1 MVKTHDNR
9 RWIALLLISSA
20 LFLIVIDMTV
30 LYTAL
35 PTLTHELH
43 ANASEK
49 LWIINAYPLVV
60 AGLLPAAGMLSDR
73 IGHKKMLITGLP
85 LFALASLC
93 AAFSPNPESLIA
105 ARVFLAV
112 GAAMMMP
119 ATLSIVRHIFTEP
132 HERSLAIGIWSAVAA
147 GGAAVGPLVGG
158 LLLEYFWWG
167 SVFLINVPVV
177 MLVLPFSV
185 SVIPSCGG
193 TNKRVIDFLGSVLIL
208 IGLVGLIYAL
218 KELSKPSFSLVEF
231 CVAAFIGVIFML
243 FFVLRQRK
251 QSQPMLDFSLFSNRL
266 FSAGVIIAVITMSVI
281 VGIEL
286 VLSQRLQLVLGFTP
300 LQAALCILPIPIGSV
315 LASPLAGLLLPRFGE
330 RLTAVVGFMLTLV
343 GVIGMVLFYQSHLIL
358 LLINLFMIGIG
369 MGMVFTTASTTIM
382 LNAPDEKSGMAASIE
397 DVAYELGSVL
407 GVTILGGMMTAIY
420 SSKLF
425 VPKQITMDDTR
436 VYDSIDEALSVA
448 STLDKEQAQVLI
460 LEASKAF
467 DTSFVMVL
475 MTIVCILLV
484 SIVVLQR
491 MLRPLIKKL

>member
-1 MVKTHDNR
+1 MVNTHDNR

-30 LYTAL
+30 LYTVL

-93 AAFSPNPESLIA
+93 AAFSPNPEILIA

-132 HERSLAIGIWSAVAA
+132 QERSLAIGIWSAVAA

-185 SVIPSCGG
+185 SLIPSCGG
-193 TNKRVIDFLGSVLIL
+193 TSKRAIDFLGSVLIL
-208 IGLVGLIYAL
+208 VGLVGLIYAL

-231 CVAAFIGVIFML
+231 CTAVFIGVIFML
-243 FFVLRQRK
+243 LFVLRQRK
-251 QSQPMLDFSLFSNRL
+251 QSQPMLDFSLFNNRL

-286 VLSQRLQLVLGFTP
+286 VLSQRLQLVIGLTP

-315 LASPLAGLLLPRFGE
+315 LASPLAGLLLPRFSE
-330 RLTAVVGFMLTLV
+330 RLTTVVGFILTLI
-343 GVIGMVLFYQSHLIL
+343 GVMGMVQFYQSHLTL

-369 MGMVFTTASTTIM
+369 MGIVFTTASTTIM

-420 SSKLF
+420 SSTLF
-425 VPKQITMDDTR
+425 VPQQVTMDRR

-448 STLDKEQAQVLI
+448 STLDKHQAQLLI
-460 LEASKAF
+460 MEASKAF

-475 MTIVCILLV
+475 ITIVCILFV

-491 MLRPLIKKL
+491 MLRPLIKKS

>member
-1 MVKTHDNR
+1 MVNTHDNR

-30 LYTAL
+30 LYIAL

-73 IGHKKMLITGLP
+73 IGHKKMLISGLP
-85 LFALASLC
+85 LFALASFC

-132 HERSLAIGIWSAVAA
+132 QERSLAIGIWSAVAA

-158 LLLEYFWWG
+158 LLLKYFWWG

-185 SVIPSCGG
+185 SLIPSCGG
-193 TNKRVIDFLGSVLIL
+193 TNKRAIVFLGSLLIL
-208 IGLVGLIYAL
+208 VGLVGLIYAL
-218 KELSKPSFSLVEF
+218 KELSKPNFSLVEF
-231 CVAAFIGVIFML
+231 CAAALIGVIFML

-251 QSQPMLDFSLFSNRL
+251 QSQPIIDFSLFSNRL

-286 VLSQRLQLVLGFTP
+286 VLSQRLQLVLGFKP
-300 LQAALCILPIPIGSV
+300 LQAAFCILPIPIGSV
-315 LASPLAGLLLPRFGE
+315 VASPLTGLLLPRFGE
-330 RLTAVVGFMLTLV
+330 RLTTVVSFILTLV
-343 GVIGMVLFYQSHLIL
+343 GVIGMILFYQSGITL
-358 LLINLFMIGIG
+358 LLINLFIIG
-369 MGMVFTTASTTIM
+369 MGMGMAFTSASTTIM

-397 DVAYELGSVL
+397 DFAYQLGSVL

-420 SSKLF
+420 SYTLF
-425 VPKQITMDDTR
+425 VPEQLTIDAR
-436 VYDSIDEALSVA
+436 VYDSIDEALSTA
-448 STLDKEQAQVLI
+448 STMDKDQAQILI
-460 LEASKAF
+460 MAASKAF
-467 DTSFVMVL
+467 DTSFIVVFI
-475 MTIVCILLV
+475 TIVCILLV
-484 SIVVLQR
+484 STVILQR
-491 MLRPLIKKL
+491 MLRPLIKKS

>member
-1 MVKTHDNR
+1 MVNTDDNR

-132 HERSLAIGIWSAVAA
+132 QERSLAIGIWSAVAA

-185 SVIPSCGG
+185 SLIPSCGG
-193 TNKRVIDFLGSVLIL
+193 TNKRAIDFLGSVLIL
-208 IGLVGLIYAL
+208 VGLVGLIYAL

-231 CVAAFIGVIFML
+231 SAAAFIGVIFML

-330 RLTAVVGFMLTLV
+330 RLTAVVGFMLTLI
-343 GVIGMVLFYQSHLIL
+343 GVMGMVLFYQSHLIL

-425 VPKQITMDDTR
+425 VPAQVTMDTR

-448 STLDKEQAQVLI
+448 STLDKQQAQVLI
-460 LEASKAF
+460 MEASKAF

-475 MTIVCILLV
+475 MTIICLLLA
-484 SIVVLQR
+484 SIVILQR
-491 MLRPLIKKL
+491 MLRPLIKKS

>member
-1 MVKTHDNR
+1 MDC
-9 RWIALLLISSA
+9 APLISSA
-20 LFLIVIDMTV
+20 LFSIVIDMTV

-73 IGHKKMLITGLP
+73 IGHKKMLISGLP

-93 AAFSPNPESLIA
+93 AAFSPNAESLIA

-132 HERSLAIGIWSAVAA
+132 QERSLAIGIWSAVAA

-185 SVIPSCGG
+185 SLIPRCGG
-193 TNKRVIDFLGSVLIL
+193 TNKRAIDFLGSLLIL
-208 IGLVGLIYAL
+208 VGLVGLIYAL
-218 KELSKPSFSLVEF
+218 KELSKPNFSLLEF
-231 CVAAFIGVIFML
+231 CAAALIGVIFML

-251 QSQPMLDFSLFSNRL
+251 QSQPMIDFSLFSNRL

-315 LASPLAGLLLPRFGE
+315 LASPLTGLLLPRFGE
-330 RLTAVVGFMLTLV
+330 RLTTVVGFILTLV
-343 GVIGMVLFYQSHLIL
+343 GVIGMILFYQSAITL

-369 MGMVFTTASTTIM
+369 MGMAFTAASTTIM
-382 LNAPDEKSGMAASIE
+382 LNPPDEKSGMAASIE

-420 SSKLF
+420 S
-425 VPKQITMDDTR
+425 
-436 VYDSIDEALSVA
+436 Y
-448 STLDKEQAQVLI
+448 TLCSRTANN
-460 LEASKAF
+460 
-467 DTSFVMVL
+467 
-475 MTIVCILLV
+475 
-484 SIVVLQR
+484 
-491 MLRPLIKKL
+491 

>member
-1 MVKTHDNR
+1 MVNINNNR
-9 RWIALLLISSA
+9 RWIAFFLISSA

-30 LYTAL
+30 LYTVL

-60 AGLLPAAGMLSDR
+60 AGLLPTAGMLSDR

-93 AAFSPNPESLIA
+93 VAFSPNPEILIA

-112 GAAMMMP
+112 GAAIMMP
-119 ATLSIVRHIFTEP
+119 ATLSIIRHIFTEP
-132 HERSLAIGIWSAVAA
+132 QERSLAIGIWSAVAA

-167 SVFLINVPVV
+167 SVFLINVLVI

-185 SVIPSCGG
+185 SLIPSCSGSD
-193 TNKRVIDFLGSVLIL
+193 KRAIDFLGSVLIL
-208 IGLVGLIYAL
+208 VGLVGLIYAL

-231 CVAAFIGVIFML
+231 CTSAFIGAIFML
-243 FFVLRQRK
+243 FFILLQRK
-251 QSQPMLDFSLFSNRL
+251 RSQPMLDFSLFSNRL
-266 FSAGVIIAVITMSVI
+266 FSAGVLIAVITMSVI

-286 VLSQRLQLVLGFTP
+286 VLSQRLQLVLRLTP

-315 LASPLAGLLLPRFGE
+315 FASPLAGLLLPRFGE
-330 RLTAVVGFMLTLV
+330 RLTTVVGFILTLI
-343 GVIGMVLFYQSHLIL
+343 GVMGIVLFYESYLIF

-369 MGMVFTTASTTIM
+369 MGMVFTTSSSTIM
-382 LNAPDEKSGMAASIE
+382 LNAPDEKSGMAASIK
-397 DVAYELGSVL
+397 DVAYELGNVL
-407 GVTILGGMMTAIY
+407 GVTILGGMMTTIY
-420 SSKLF
+420 SITLL
-425 VPKQITMDDTR
+425 VPEQARMDAR

-448 STLDKEQAQVLI
+448 STLDKDQAQVLI
-460 LEASKAF
+460 MEANKAF
-467 DTSFVMVL
+467 DTSFVIVL
-475 MTIVCILLV
+475 ITIVCILLV
-484 SIVVLQR
+484 SIVILQR
-491 MLRPLIKKL
+491 MLRPLIPKS

>member
-1 MVKTHDNR
+1 MVNTHDNR

-73 IGHKKMLITGLP
+73 IGHKKMLISGLP

-93 AAFSPNPESLIA
+93 AAFSPNAESLIA

-132 HERSLAIGIWSAVAA
+132 QERSLAIGIWSAVAA

-185 SVIPSCGG
+185 SLIPSCGG
-193 TNKRVIDFLGSVLIL
+193 TKKRAIDFLGSLLIL
-208 IGLVGLIYAL
+208 VGLVGLIYAL
-218 KELSKPSFSLVEF
+218 KELSKPNFSLLEF
-231 CVAAFIGVIFML
+231 CAAALIGVIFML

-251 QSQPMLDFSLFSNRL
+251 QSQPIIDFSLFSNRL

-315 LASPLAGLLLPRFGE
+315 LASPLTGLLLPRFGE
-330 RLTAVVGFMLTLV
+330 RLTTVVGFILTLV
-343 GVIGMVLFYQSHLIL
+343 GVIGMILFYQSAITL

-369 MGMVFTTASTTIM
+369 MGMAFTAASTTIM

-420 SSKLF
+420 SYTLF
-425 VPKQITMDDTR
+425 VPEQLTIDAR
-436 VYDSIDEALSVA
+436 VYDSIDEALSTA
-448 STLDKEQAQVLI
+448 STMDKDQAQILI
-460 LEASKAF
+460 MEASKAF
-467 DTSFVMVL
+467 DTSFVVVFIS
-475 MTIVCILLV
+475 IVCILLV
-484 SIVVLQR
+484 STVILQR
-491 MLRPLIKKL
+491 MLRPLIKKS